1 MIIRCIAVDDEPLA
15 LEKMKSYISKVPFL
29 KLEGLFTNG
38 LDALQI
44 INEKKVDL
52 IFLDIQM
59 EEISGIQLLEVLSH
73 KPKVILTTAYDS
85 YALKSYELDVTDYL
99 LKPISFERFLKA
111 ITKVQES
118 LSLQVPEKTI
128 IPGVQTD
135 KPDLEYFFVK
145 TEHRMQKIF
154 FNDILYV
161 EGMKDY
167 LRIVTHSQRIMTL
180 LSFKKIEDMLPKQN
194 FMRVH
199 KSFIVAIDKIES
211 IERSRIKIVDMLI
224 PVGDSFKKDFF
235 EMLDK
240 KSAI

>member
-1 MIIRCIAVDDEPLA
+1 MIIRCIAIDDEPLA

-38 LDALQI
+38 LNALQI
-44 INEKKVDL
+44 INEKKADL

-59 EEISGIQLLEVLSH
+59 EEISGIQFLEVLSH

-111 ITKVQES
+111 VAKVQEA
-118 LSLQVPEKTI
+118 LSFQEKGNT
-128 IPGVQTD
+128 QTMEAHIEQNAQD
-135 KPDLEYFFVK
+135 YVFVK
-145 TEHRMQKIF
+145 TEHRMQKVF
-154 FNDILYV
+154 FNDILYI

-167 LRIVTHSQRIMTL
+167 LRVVTVNQRIMTL
-180 LSFKKIEDMLPKQN
+180 LSFKKIEEMLPSAN

-211 IERSRIKIVDMLI
+211 IERSRIKIAEMLI
-224 PVGDSFKKDFF
+224 PVGDNYKKEFF